1 MLTHSLRDTS
11 YSPSP
16 SLRSFSS
23 CQRRCEIEC
32 WASPCIVVFI
42 FSFPNL
48 HMCIFENFALYKNID
63 PLMYLSPDLHVLVT
77 KNPEGEEDKEEQDE
91 EEKHGGEKPK
101 ASDREV
107 FLGVL
112 PYIILKGDMIWQKK
126 VHQLLL
132 FIHGKENYTEL
143 TDNFDGRD

>member
-48 HMCIFENFALYKNID
+48 HMCIFENFALYKDID

-91 EEKHGGEKPK
+91 EEGGGEKSK
-101 ASDREV
+101 ASNKEASLGF
-107 FLGVL
+107 FLFSKQSRCHLAGESL
-112 PYIILKGDMIWQKK
+112 PTFA
-126 VHQLLL
+126 
-132 FIHGKENYTEL
+132 FISHRKISSNLHETN
-143 TDNFDGRD
+143 